1 MVRFRVYFFC
11 AIPLI
16 CSIIG
21 LPQAGH
27 SDIYRYVD
35 ENGVVQFTDTPTSGH
50 FRFHRKERGSSSGAG
65 GPVTDLIVHYA
76 SKYGLDA
83 SLVKAVIKVESDYDP
98 MAVSSKGALG
108 LMQLIPETAKDMNV
122 ADPLSPDQNIA
133 GGTRYLRLMLD
144 QFGGDLE
151 LALAAYNAGPGSVKR
166 YGGIP
171 PFAETIRYVQKV
183 KKYLLYYR
191 QGKDVIL

>member
-1 MVRFRVYFFC
+1 MVRLLPQIFC
-11 AIPLI
+11 AIAVI
-16 CSIIG
+16 CSVLG
-21 LPQAGH
+21 LPAAGFG
-27 SDIYRYVD
+27 DIYRYVD
-35 ENGVVQFTDTPTSGH
+35 ENGVVQFTDTPTAGH
-50 FRFHRKERGSSSGAG
+50 FRFHRKERGAG
-65 GPVTDLIVHYA
+65 GSVTDLITHYA
-76 SKYGLDA
+76 SMYGLDT

-122 ADPLSPDQNIA
+122 VDPMSPDQNIA

-151 LALAAYNAGPGSVKR
+151 LGLAAYNAGPGNVKR

-171 PFAETIRYVQKV
+171 PFDETIRYVEKV
-183 KKYLLYYR
+183 KKYLRYYR
-191 QGKDVIL
+191 QSKDAIL